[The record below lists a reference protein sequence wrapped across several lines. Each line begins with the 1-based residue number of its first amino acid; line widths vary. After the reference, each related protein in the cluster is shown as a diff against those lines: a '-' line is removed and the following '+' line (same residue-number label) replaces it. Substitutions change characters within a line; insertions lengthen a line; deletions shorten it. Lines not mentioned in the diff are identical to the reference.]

1 QPVRQEARLPG
12 VRLDVEEQAQVHFPG
27 HEHRDEE
34 ESEDAQRDDIDQY
47 REPHGGHDADDVDP
61 DKDDVGHDEPRHRA
75 VPPWVTGEVQ
85 QGLGDVVHQEAHG
98 AHHHSG
104 GD

>member
-1 QPVRQEARLPG
+1 
-12 VRLDVEEQAQVHFPG
+12 G

-85 QGLGDVVHQEAHG
+85 QGLGDVVHQDAHG
-98 AHHHSG
+98 VHHTSG
-104 GD
+104 GRQDFHVLGQTRDESAPRANRRSG